1 MRVEDD
7 DSAVDRFGHQVI
19 LKRLVDSNTVLV
31 HVSVVD
37 EPDDLVGEQLGVV
50 LAVEVGL
57 CGLRR
62 VQLKILADMLAQDVT
77 CLMILAMACWIRS
90 HAREPVTVCRPQA
103 IS

>member
-7 DSAVDRFGHQVI
+7 DSAVDRFGRQVI
-19 LKRLVDSNTVLV
+19 LERLVDSNTV

-77 CLMILAMACWIRS
+77 CFMILAMACWIRS
-90 HAREPVTVCRPQA
+90 HARELVTVCRPQV

>member
-7 DSAVDRFGHQVI
+7 DSAVDRFGRQVI
-19 LKRLVDSNTVLV
+19 LERLVDSNTV
-31 HVSVVD
+31 HISVVD

-62 VQLKILADMLAQDVT
+62 DILPHDLGHGLLDQKPCQGTSYRMQTTGYKLDP
-77 CLMILAMACWIRS
+77 CRS
-90 HAREPVTVCRPQA
+90 
-103 IS
+103 